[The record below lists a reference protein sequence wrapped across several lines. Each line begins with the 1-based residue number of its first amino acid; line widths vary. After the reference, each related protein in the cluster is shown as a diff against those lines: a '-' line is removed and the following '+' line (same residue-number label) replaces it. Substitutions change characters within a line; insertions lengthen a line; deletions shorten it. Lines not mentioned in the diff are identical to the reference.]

1 MSTRS
6 FIFNPNEFDK
16 LQSISNQ
23 PVGHQ
28 SSYINQYG
36 TKATTT
42 SNTAQ
47 RLRQCPVG
55 LEGSYYVR

>member
-6 FIFNPNEFDK
+6 FIFNPNESDE

-23 PVGHQ
+23 PIGHQ
-28 SSYINQYG
+28 GSYINRKG

-47 RLRQCPVG
+47 GLRQGPVG